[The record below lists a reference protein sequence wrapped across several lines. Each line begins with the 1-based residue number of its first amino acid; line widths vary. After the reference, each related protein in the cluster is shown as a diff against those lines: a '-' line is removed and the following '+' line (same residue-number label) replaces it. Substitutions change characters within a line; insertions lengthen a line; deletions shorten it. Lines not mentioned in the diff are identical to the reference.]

1 MTRPLIFLTVG
12 LLAVIALAVSLG
24 AVSLD
29 DPAARTIL
37 LRLRLPRVLLA
48 AAIGATL
55 AVAGVT
61 FQTLLRNPLADPF
74 ILGVSGGAAAGAAI
88 ATALRLARIP
98 GVVPLVA
105 FIGACGATA
114 AVFLLARRRDHTDP
128 TRLLLSGLVLNAFF
142 SAVILIAFS
151 LSPQADLTA
160 ALRWMMGNI
169 SAATWTDFIIVTIP
183 LLIAMI
189 VLAFVGA
196 CGATAAV
203 FLLARRRDHTDPTRL
218 LLSGLVLNAFFS
230 AVILIAFSLSRQADL
245 TAALRWMMG
254 NISAATWTDVIVVT
268 IPLLIA
274 MIVLAFVANDLR
286 LLAFG
291 EEDAK
296 ARGVDI
302 ERVKLIGFGTA
313 SIITGAAVAVSGII
327 GFVGLL
333 VPHLI
338 RLIWRRDFRYLLP
351 LCALGGAILVVG
363 ADLLSRTLIT
373 SAELPIGAF
382 TAILGVPFFLSLL
395 RRER

>member
-1 MTRPLIFLTVG
+1 MTRPLL
-12 LLAVIALAVSLG
+12 LLAIVLLAALALAVSLG
-24 AVSLD
+24 AVSLN

-74 ILGVSGGAAAGAAI
+74 ILGVSGGAAAGAAV
-88 ATALRLARIP
+88 ATALRLARFP
-98 GVVPLVA
+98 GVVPFVA
-105 FIGACGATA
+105 F
-114 AVFLLARRRDHTDP
+114 L
-128 TRLLLSGLVLNAFF
+128 
-142 SAVILIAFS
+142 
-151 LSPQADLTA
+151 
-160 ALRWMMGNI
+160 
-169 SAATWTDFIIVTIP
+169 
-183 LLIAMI
+183 
-189 VLAFVGA
+189 GA

-268 IPLLIA
+268 VPLLIA
-274 MIVLAFVANDLR
+274 MLVLAFVANDLR

-296 ARGVDI
+296 ARGVDV
-302 ERVKLIGFGTA
+302 ERVKLIGFGIA

-351 LCALGGAILVVG
+351 LCAFGGAILVIG
-363 ADLLSRTLIT
+363 ADLLSRTLVT